1 MAKTQSV
8 DQLDH
13 AAIRLISARP
23 DVFAR
28 QGSVAATWRCRDG
41 KRFGPYYR
49 LAYRDDGR
57 QCSVYLGRAGAVVER
72 VRQMLHNLQKPL
84 RQWRMYRRIDR
95 QARAALRANN
105 ARVTALLR
113 PLGLRLRGFEVRG
126 WRRSPLR
133 FWLPRRGQLMPSV
146 STPRLPP
153 LPRISISLSSLS
165 RNGMRA
171 GVPASVR
178 KQHDDENRADGHRLV
193 IVLPPALR
201 ASPFS
206 RVPRVPGG
214 RPWRPRASRRR
225 VPPPPDTSSAPA
237 PGPRPAARRRR

>member
-23 DVFAR
+23 DLFAR
-28 QGSVAATWRCRDG
+28 QGSVAATWRRRDG

-49 LAYRDDGR
+49 LAYREDGR

-72 VRQMLHNLQKPL
+72 VRQMLHDLQQPL
-84 RQWRMYRRIDR
+84 RQWRMFRRIDR
-95 QARAALRANN
+95 QARAALRASN

-133 FWLPRRGQLMPSV
+133 FWPPRRRPSSMPLA

-153 LPRISISLSSLS
+153 LPRISFSLSSLS
-165 RNGMRA
+165 RSGMRA
-171 GVPASVR
+171 GVPASVGAQR
-178 KQHDDENRADGHRLV
+178 RMRIGQMAAGWSLSCHG
-193 IVLPPALR
+193 ALR
-201 ASPFS
+201 PWPFS
-206 RVPRVPGG
+206 RVPGGPGG
-214 RPWRPRASRRR
+214 RP
-225 VPPPPDTSSAPA
+225 
-237 PGPRPAARRRR
+237 AAAQGFAA